1 MHGEFSTNCRMCIIA
16 IAERISRRKR
26 SCPKSTDSQAWQIIK
41 NIAVSKRNES
51 AKNCFTIPNENLTS
65 RILMKTWSQ
74 DFESFL
80 IDDNNQGAKRT
91 EAYGDP
97 VLRFDALYY
106 IESGDAL
113 AIELEDV
120 IICLRSQT
128 LTHTTGT
135 KCKIQAP
142 VYSIAMISSPP
153 DHSTYCNMPRAYSA
167 RVHTCP

>member
-1 MHGEFSTNCRMCIIA
+1 M
-16 IAERISRRKR
+16 
-26 SCPKSTDSQAWQIIK
+26 
-41 NIAVSKRNES
+41 RNDC
-51 AKNCFTIPNENLTS
+51 AKNCFINGFTNPNENLTS
-65 RILMKTWSQ
+65 L
-74 DFESFL
+74 ESFL
-80 IDDNNQGAKRT
+80 MDNNQGAKRT

-97 VLRFDALYY
+97 VLRFDALYC

-142 VYSIAMISSPP
+142 LYSIAMISSPP
-153 DHSTYCNMPRAYSA
+153 DHSTYCNMTRAYSA